1 METPSEKHLKS
12 RVKSTLK
19 EIEILKWD
27 ENNHRIID
35 LSRLT
40 TITDDELK
48 KRRNVG
54 PAIIEGIHKLKEELR
69 WL

>member
-1 METPSEKHLKS
+1 METPKEKHLQS
-12 RVKSTLK
+12 RVKSALRET
-19 EIEILKWD
+19 EILKWD

-35 LSRLT
+35 LSRLM

-48 KRRNVG
+48 RKRNVG
-54 PAIIEGIHKLKEELR
+54 TAIIEWIHKLKDDLR